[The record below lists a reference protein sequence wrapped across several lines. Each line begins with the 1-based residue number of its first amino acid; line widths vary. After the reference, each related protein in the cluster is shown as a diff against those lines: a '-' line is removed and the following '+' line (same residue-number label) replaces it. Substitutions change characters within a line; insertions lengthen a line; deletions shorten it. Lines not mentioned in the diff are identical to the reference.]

1 MFCGNITFLHVRV
14 CPMFVV
20 TSAVIAYRQHDK
32 MTRKDYSEV
41 SKILMMMDPYI
52 PKLRDHS
59 GMK

>member
-1 MFCGNITFLHVRV
+1 
-14 CPMFVV
+14 MFVV